1 MTDEVSFSIDETNRL
16 RAELGLKPLATDQPE
31 STEGGKHD
39 DDEPILVDPVTRS
52 RRTAADFDRDEFH
65 QKRQKKDVLRLGHDP
80 KHLEELLDGNEPVYL
95 TLRDKSIIDGRTGHV
110 DSSDDELEHPDLSH
124 LDRKRREAADAQ
136 RDEFYAT
143 QDGRTVKK
151 DILEHYDR
159 WAASRVKD
167 KGMVLSRAQED
178 ETLSPEERLRRL
190 LNQQTLGRN
199 YHHSQT
205 QVVGPEVFGAAA
217 APLTHNDFYTEVEM
231 LKIRKRDQRRKPVA
245 IPVKPLPVDTDDV
258 EDLDV
263 TVVTVKPRMRASEKV
278 DEWEDKWGDELTRPG
293 ASGMSFGSSDFDPLE
308 WKRVLSTRINRGR
321 PITAQDV
328 VCAVP
333 PDLGLSHTID
343 ESGTLSTFRPSFNQQ
358 VAQQGCVEMASTIEF
373 SKRLVTPQDKAEA
386 VRQKPLPAPPQMPGD
401 GDGPVEQVVQEEYM
415 GGGLAEALRKLK
427 ERGDLK
433 PNKLHVRRGH
443 DRVTPVGNTADS
455 SIKLDYRDDY
465 GRPLGPKEAFNY
477 LSYKFHGRGPG
488 MKKLERQK
496 RRMKQQEKS

>member
-1 MTDEVSFSIDETNRL
+1 MTDELSLSVDETNRL
-16 RAELGLKPLATDQPE
+16 RAELGLQPLATDE
-31 STEGGKHD
+31 AEGGRHG
-39 DDEPILVDPVTRS
+39 DDEPVLVDPITRS
-52 RRTAADFDRDEFH
+52 RRTTSDFDRDEFH
-65 QKRQKKDVLRLGHDP
+65 RKRQKKDVLRLGHDP

-95 TLRDKSIIDGRTGHV
+95 TLRDKRIIDGRTGYV

-136 RDEFYAT
+136 RDEFYTT
-143 QDGRTVKK
+143 QDGHTVKK

-159 WAASRVKD
+159 WASRATD
-167 KGMVLSRAQED
+167 KGMVLSHAQDD

-190 LNQQTLGRN
+190 LNQQTLGRS

-217 APLTHNDFYTEVEM
+217 APRTHNDFYTEAEM
-231 LKIRKRDQRRKPVA
+231 LKIRKRDERRRPVSF
-245 IPVKPLPVDTDDV
+245 PVKQLPVDTDDI

-263 TVVTVKPRMRASEKV
+263 TVVTVKPRIMATEKV
-278 DEWEDKWGDELTRPG
+278 DDSDDELARPG
-293 ASGMSFGSSDFDPLE
+293 AGGMNLASSDFDPLE
-308 WKRVLSTRINRGR
+308 WKRKLSTRVGRGR
-321 PITAQDV
+321 PITAKDV

-358 VAQQGCVEMASTIEF
+358 VAQQGCLEMASTIEF
-373 SKRLVTPQDKAEA
+373 SKRLVAPQDKAEA
-386 VRQKPLPAPPQMPGD
+386 VKPKPLLAPHQMPSD
-401 GDGPVEQVVQEEYM
+401 DDRFVEPVVQEEYM

-433 PNKLHVRRGH
+433 PDKLHVRHGQ

-465 GRPLGPKEAFNY
+465 GRALGPKEAFNY

-496 RRMKQQEKS
+496 RRMKQQEES